1 VQSGSQ
7 LDGLPAAQGRMD
19 GLRCRRCGRR
29 CDAGDRF
36 CRHCG
41 TARSGGSVDRAA
53 HATSAV
59 DGVRARGR
67 WRLGRWAA
75 VAALAALLT
84 LAAADEDIIE
94 GVAKRIEIE
103 ATRQAAMGLEDA
115 HAVEAQPKMIRVTCP
130 DAPQVD
136 VEDLGPDSQARN
148 ECLVF
153 QVAAPDLDAR
163 LVVKCDGE
171 LDSDRSFY
179 GDFV

>member
-1 VQSGSQ
+1 
-7 LDGLPAAQGRMD
+7 MD

-29 CDAGDRF
+29 CDACDRF

-41 TARSGGSVDRAA
+41 ASRAP
-53 HATSAV
+53 
-59 DGVRARGR
+59 RARWPLTR
-67 WRLGRWAA
+67 TITAITF
-75 VAALAALLT
+75 VAALLT
-84 LAAADEDIIE
+84 LAAADDDVVE
-94 GVAKRIEIE
+94 GVATRIEVE
-103 ATRQAAMGLEDA
+103 AARQAAMGLEDA
-115 HAVEAQPKMIRVTCP
+115 HAVEAQPKLIRVTCP

-136 VEDLGPDSQARN
+136 VEDLGADSQARN

-153 QVAAPDLDAR
+153 QVQAPDLDAR

>member
-1 VQSGSQ
+1 
-7 LDGLPAAQGRMD
+7 MD

-29 CDAGDRF
+29 CDAGDNF

-41 TARSGGSVDRAA
+41 TRRATRRDGSVDRVA
-53 HATSAV
+53 H
-59 DGVRARGR
+59 ARGR

-75 VAALAALLT
+75 VAALAAAAT
-84 LAAADEDIIE
+84 LAAADEDVVE
-94 GVAKRIEIE
+94 GVATRIEVE
-103 ATRQAAMGLEDA
+103 AARQAAMGLEDA
-115 HAVEAQPKMIRVTCP
+115 HSVEAQPKLIRVTCP
-130 DAPQVD
+130 DAPQVE
-136 VEDLGPDSQARN
+136 VEDLGSESQARN

-163 LVVKCDGE
+163 LVIKCDGE

>member
-1 VQSGSQ
+1 
-7 LDGLPAAQGRMD
+7 MD
-19 GLRCRRCGRR
+19 GLRCRRCGRA
-29 CDAGDRF
+29 CDACDRF

-41 TARSGGSVDRAA
+41 CSRAP
-53 HATSAV
+53 
-59 DGVRARGR
+59 RGR
-67 WRLGRWAA
+67 WRLSRIATIT
-75 VAALAALLT
+75 LAALLT

-94 GVAKRIEIE
+94 GVAKRIEVE

-115 HAVEAQPKMIRVTCP
+115 HSVEAQPKLIRVTCP

-163 LVVKCDGE
+163 LVIRCDGE

>member
-1 VQSGSQ
+1 
-7 LDGLPAAQGRMD
+7 MD

-29 CDAGDRF
+29 CDAGDNF

-41 TARSGGSVDRAA
+41 TRRAARSGGSVDGSR
-53 HATSAV
+53 T
-59 DGVRARGR
+59 RGR
-67 WRLGRWAA
+67 WRLGRIATII
-75 VAALAALLT
+75 ALAALVT
-84 LAAADEDIIE
+84 LVAADDDVVE
-94 GVAKRIEIE
+94 GVATRIEVE
-103 ATRQAAMGLEDA
+103 AARQAAMGLEDA

-136 VEDLGPDSQARN
+136 VEDLGPESQARN

-163 LVVKCDGE
+163 LVVRCDGE

>member
-1 VQSGSQ
+1 
-7 LDGLPAAQGRMD
+7 MD
-19 GLRCRRCGRR
+19 GLRCRRCGRA
-29 CDAGDRF
+29 CDAGDNF

-41 TARSGGSVDRAA
+41 TRRAARSGGSVDRAA
-53 HATSAV
+53 HA
-59 DGVRARGR
+59 DGVRTRGR

-84 LAAADEDIIE
+84 LAAADDDVVE
-94 GVAKRIEIE
+94 GVATRIEVE
-103 ATRQAAMGLEDA
+103 AARQAAMGLEDA
-115 HAVEAQPKMIRVTCP
+115 HSIEAQPKLIRVTCP

-136 VEDLGPDSQARN
+136 VEDLGAESQARN

-163 LVVKCDGE
+163 LVIKCDGE

-179 GDFV
+179 GDFG

>member
-1 VQSGSQ
+1 
-7 LDGLPAAQGRMD
+7 MD

-41 TARSGGSVDRAA
+41 ASRAP
-53 HATSAV
+53 
-59 DGVRARGR
+59 RAR
-67 WRLGRWAA
+67 WRLTRTITAITF
-75 VAALAALLT
+75 VAALLT
-84 LAAADEDIIE
+84 LAAADDDVIE
-94 GVAKRIEIE
+94 GVAKRIEVE

-115 HAVEAQPKMIRVTCP
+115 HAVEAQPKLIRVTCP

-163 LVVKCDGE
+163 LVIRCDGE

>member
-1 VQSGSQ
+1 
-7 LDGLPAAQGRMD
+7 MD

-29 CDAGDRF
+29 CDAGDNF

-41 TARSGGSVDRAA
+41 TRRSEGTVDRTAYA
-53 HATSAV
+53 
-59 DGVRARGR
+59 DGSRARGR
-67 WRLGRWAA
+67 WRLGRIATII
-75 VAALAALLT
+75 ALAALLT
-84 LAAADEDIIE
+84 LAAADEDVIE
-94 GVAKRIEIE
+94 GVATRIEVE
-103 ATRQAAMGLEDA
+103 AARQAAMGLEDA

>member
-1 VQSGSQ
+1 
-7 LDGLPAAQGRMD
+7 M
-19 GLRCRRCGRR
+19 
-29 CDAGDRF
+29 
-36 CRHCG
+36 
-41 TARSGGSVDRAA
+41 
-53 HATSAV
+53 V
-59 DGVRARGR
+59 DGQRSVHKSNHDLHAIDATPARRRVGAHPTHR
-67 WRLGRWAA
+67 FICAQAA

-84 LAAADEDIIE
+84 LAAADDDVIE
-94 GVAKRIEIE
+94 GVAKRIEVE

-115 HAVEAQPKMIRVTCP
+115 HAVEAQPKLIRVTCP

-163 LVVKCDGE
+163 LVIRCDGE

>member
-1 VQSGSQ
+1 
-7 LDGLPAAQGRMD
+7 MD
-19 GLRCRRCGRR
+19 GPRCRRCGRR
-29 CDAGDRF
+29 CDACDRF

-41 TARSGGSVDRAA
+41 TARSGGSVDRVT
-53 HATSAV
+53 H
-59 DGVRARGR
+59 ARGR

-84 LAAADEDIIE
+84 LVAADDNVVE
-94 GVAKRIEIE
+94 GVATRIEVE
-103 ATRQAAMGLEDA
+103 AARQAAIGLEDA

-136 VEDLGPDSQARN
+136 VEDLGAESQARN

-163 LVVKCDGE
+163 LVIKCDGE

-179 GDFV
+179 GDFG

>member
-1 VQSGSQ
+1 
-7 LDGLPAAQGRMD
+7 MD

-29 CDAGDRF
+29 CDAGDNF

-41 TARSGGSVDRAA
+41 TARSGGSVDRVA
-53 HATSAV
+53 H
-59 DGVRARGR
+59 ARGR
-67 WRLGRWAA
+67 WRLGRIATII
-75 VAALAALLT
+75 ALAALLT
-84 LAAADEDIIE
+84 LAAADEDVVE
-94 GVAKRIEIE
+94 GAATRIEVE
-103 ATRQAAMGLEDA
+103 AARQAAIGLEDA

-136 VEDLGPDSQARN
+136 VEDLGAESQARN

-153 QVAAPDLDAR
+153 QVQAPDLDAR

-179 GDFV
+179 GDFG

>member
-1 VQSGSQ
+1 
-7 LDGLPAAQGRMD
+7 ME
-19 GLRCRRCGRR
+19 GLRCRRCGRA
-29 CDAGDRF
+29 CDACDRF

-41 TARSGGSVDRAA
+41 ASRAP
-53 HATSAV
+53 
-59 DGVRARGR
+59 RGR
-67 WRLGRWAA
+67 WRLGRIATIT
-75 VAALAALLT
+75 LAALLT

-94 GVAKRIEIE
+94 GVAKRIEVE

-115 HAVEAQPKMIRVTCP
+115 HAVEAQPKLIRVTCP

>member
-1 VQSGSQ
+1 
-7 LDGLPAAQGRMD
+7 MD
-19 GLRCRRCGRR
+19 GLCCRRCGGA
-29 CDAGDRF
+29 CDACDRF

-41 TARSGGSVDRAA
+41 ASRAP
-53 HATSAV
+53 
-59 DGVRARGR
+59 RAR
-67 WRLGRWAA
+67 WRLTRTITAITF
-75 VAALAALLT
+75 VAALLT
-84 LAAADEDIIE
+84 LAAADDDVIE
-94 GVAKRIEIE
+94 GVATRIE
-103 ATRQAAMGLEDA
+103 
-115 HAVEAQPKMIRVTCP
+115 VEPKLIRVTCP